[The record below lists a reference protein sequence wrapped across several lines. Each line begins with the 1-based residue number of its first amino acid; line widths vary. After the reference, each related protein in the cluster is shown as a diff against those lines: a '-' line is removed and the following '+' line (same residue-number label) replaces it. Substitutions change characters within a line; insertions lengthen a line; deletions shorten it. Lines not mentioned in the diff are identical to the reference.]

1 MEPDLAAQ
9 METFAHSRTPQL
21 SWALG
26 SEDLWVEPREQWLEA
41 LSNSHWQL
49 QESEAM
55 VLTPHFTLYFR
66 TVLPR
71 YPYWKEK

>member
-1 MEPDLAAQ
+1 MEPYLTAQ

-26 SEDLWVEPREQWLEA
+26 PEDCGAEPREQWLEA
-41 LSNSHWQL
+41 LSSSHWQL

-55 VLTPHFTLYFR
+55 VLTPPFPLLF
-66 TVLPR
+66 
-71 YPYWKEK
+71 